1 MNPSRLRIL
10 FVCAMNKQRSVTAER
25 LYRNDA
31 RLEVRSA
38 GVRSEAPRRVSEGE
52 LRWADVVFVME
63 REHKL
68 WITTRFEGMALP
80 PIDVLDIPDDFE
92 VMDPA
97 LQEILRS
104 LLDPEIAHLLKQ
116 RPTREGTSDPADSE

>member
-1 MNPSRLRIL
+1 
-10 FVCAMNKQRSVTAER
+10 MNKQRSVTAER

-38 GVRSEAPRRVSEGE
+38 GVRPDALRRINEAD
-52 LRWADVVFVME
+52 LNWADVVFAME
-63 REHKL
+63 REHKQ
-68 WITTRFEGMALP
+68 WILTRFQNLNLP
-80 PIDVLDIPDDFE
+80 PIDVLDVPDDFE

-104 LLDPEIAHLLKQ
+104 LLDPELDHLLANQ
-116 RPTREGTSDPADSE
+116 GD

>member
-1 MNPSRLRIL
+1 MDRRLRVL

-38 GVRSEAPRRVSEGE
+38 GVRSQAKRRVSEAD
-52 LRWADVVFVME
+52 LKWADVVYVME
-63 REHKL
+63 SEHKL
-68 WITTRFEGMALP
+68 WITTRFEGLELP
-80 PIDVLDIPDDFE
+80 KIDVLDIPDEFAM
-92 VMDPA
+92 MDPQ

-104 LLDPEIAHLLKQ
+104 LLDAEFAYLVRMKKPRL
-116 RPTREGTSDPADSE
+116 